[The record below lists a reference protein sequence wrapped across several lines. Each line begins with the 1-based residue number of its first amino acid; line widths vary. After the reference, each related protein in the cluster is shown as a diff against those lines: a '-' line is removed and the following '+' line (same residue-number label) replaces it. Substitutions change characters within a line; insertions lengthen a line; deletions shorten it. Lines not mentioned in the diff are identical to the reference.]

1 MRGRRAFLCGAA
13 VAISGG
19 ILALYAA
26 VMAKTLSVEEVS
38 RCGRFAAM
46 ELAMNARYA
55 VAGADSPLA
64 NQLVEATLHG
74 SEADVV
80 GVVIRDL
87 RGRVLAQVGR
97 QGQAVPELPRPG
109 KHVRQEENVTSPGGE
124 ELILFLRPCRT

>member
-13 VAISGG
+13 VARSGG

-26 VMAKTLSVEEVS
+26 AMAKTLSVEEVS

-55 VAGADSPLA
+55 VAGADSALA
-64 NQLVEATLHG
+64 NQLVEATLYG

-87 RGRVLAQVGR
+87 KGRVLAQVGR
-97 QGQAVPELPRPG
+97 KGKPFLSCPAQASMRDRRRTLLRQGARISSFF
-109 KHVRQEENVTSPGGE
+109 R
-124 ELILFLRPCRT
+124 RPCRT